1 MKNDTAALTAAG
13 KEVMIVGI
21 GEKIKSILYR

>member
-13 KEVMIVGI
+13 KEVMIVGV
-21 GEKIKSILYR
+21 GEKNQERTL